1 MRIKRYLIVPGKLSY
16 VRGKKPEVNCILCA
30 LRDDDKRVTSLLV
43 TKSEHMIVTLNL
55 YPYSTGHL
63 LIFPKRHLTDIR
75 QFSTEEVLDLFRL
88 QKLSMKALEDIY
100 QPTGFNTGFNV
111 GTTSGA
117 SIEHIHCHVIP
128 RHEKEMDILELIS
141 SDSRVTVEDQWIT
154 LRKLQAA
161 FVELG
166 EKITGETH

>member
-1 MRIKRYLIVPGKLSY
+1 
-16 VRGKKPEVNCILCA
+16 
-30 LRDDDKRVTSLLV
+30 
-43 TKSEHMIVTLNL
+43 
-55 YPYSTGHL
+55 
-63 LIFPKRHLTDIR
+63 
-75 QFSTEEVLDLFRL
+75 
-88 QKLSMKALEDIY
+88 MKALEDIY